1 MILGRM
7 GQLPGPVAVE
17 IRDLAHRQGLE
28 FYTGNPQD
36 LYPDQLD
43 SLRQRMSDK
52 GWNYGQDDE
61 DLLEFA
67 MHERQFVRNLIARNH
82 VCHDLRF

>member
-43 SLRQRMSDK
+43 SLRKRMSDK

-67 MHERQFVRNLIARNH
+67 MHERQFVRNFKTGNH
-82 VCHDLRF
+82 ACH